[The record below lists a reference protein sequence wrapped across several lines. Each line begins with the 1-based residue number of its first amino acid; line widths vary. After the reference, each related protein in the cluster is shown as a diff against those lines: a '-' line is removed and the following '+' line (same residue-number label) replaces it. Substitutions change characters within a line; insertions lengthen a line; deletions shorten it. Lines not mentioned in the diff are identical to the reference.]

1 LTCITVDRTD
11 ADAGDQARR
20 EVYARWLARQG
31 REVLPDS
38 DWIRVYALSAWGELR
53 RIAVVSPSGEPGLE
67 ALPGQLG
74 IVRCADVDQVPLVV
88 LTAAHP
94 FFAPS
99 ITHAGLHHE
108 TVREQVLREFV
119 VRVHLAE
126 EADLRGR
133 FYCGAVA
140 SPLSCYST
148 IAVTRD
154 AVDMMSIAATL
165 PTLQLAT
172 LDCWAE
178 SQLQLGDANWASTD
192 VLLPQHASHRP
203 FIAHLQQIVR
213 VRKREL
219 IAQVRE
225 TADGFC
231 TFRLGA
237 RYASSFLREKAIA
250 DLLLAH
256 VWDEFY
262 RTAEPTLRSAYS
274 DVATGSEQREA
285 LQRARQAAC
294 RQPNRPLFRF
304 RSLRRWGIAA
314 WIGDVVPPGASG
326 R

>member
-1 LTCITVDRTD
+1 
-11 ADAGDQARR
+11 
-20 EVYARWLARQG
+20 LARQG

-38 DWIRVYALSAWGELR
+38 DWIRVYALSALGELR

-99 ITHAGLHHE
+99 TTHAGLHHE
-108 TVREQVLREFV
+108 TVRDQVLREFV
-119 VRVHLAE
+119 VRLHLAE
-126 EADLRGR
+126 DADLQAR
-133 FYCGAVA
+133 FYCGPVA
-140 SPLSCYST
+140 TPLSRYAA
-148 IAVTRD
+148 IAMAPGAIDGMT
-154 AVDMMSIAATL
+154 IAATL
-165 PTLQLAT
+165 GTLQLAA
-172 LDCWAE
+172 LDRWTE
-178 SQLQLGDANWASTD
+178 SRLQRQLQRGDANWASID
-192 VLLPQHASHRP
+192 LLQPQQPSHCP

-225 TADGFC
+225 TEDGFC
-231 TFRLGA
+231 TFRIGA
-237 RYASSFLREKAIA
+237 RSASSFLREKALA

-262 RTAEPTLRSAYS
+262 RDSHAEPALRCAYA
-274 DVATGSEQREA
+274 DVAPDSEQREA

-314 WIGDVVPPGASG
+314 WIGDVVPAEPSNP
-326 R
+326 